1 MKRFLRVILFL
12 FMLLLSFW
20 AQIQAEFSQS
30 DLKKDS
36 PQELKIISSDVTEQP
51 AQKSKDAPTKETK
64 DVIYSV
70 GEPDEVNYTLG
81 ANDAVEIKVQSH
93 PELSGIFP
101 INSEGNI
108 QYEFAGVIAL
118 SGMKRKSAEDKVM
131 KIVSQFVNDPKL
143 FLKIVEY
150 RSKAVY
156 VMGQV
161 ARPGKYYM
169 RSETLPVREA
179 IIEAGLP
186 MTGSAMHR
194 ARLITPGKNSE
205 AVTKIV
211 DLNALLYK
219 GDLQYNFEMHSGD
232 QLYVPSTQEEYIQTK
247 TDNGFDLKQ
256 TNVIKSGS
264 EDVRYTLGADD
275 VIGITI
281 QRHPE
286 FSGKYPVNLEGKIQM
301 DMIGDIEVT
310 GLTKK
315 ELEGK
320 IGKLL
325 SSNVEVSD
333 ISVTILEYH
342 SKAVYVLGQVTKPGK
357 YYLRSETLPVREAII
372 EAGLPLSDS
381 AMQRARLITPSK
393 DSKSVTPKIVDLN
406 ALLYKG
412 DLQYNFEMHS
422 GDQLYVP
429 STQEVYVQEKSEF
442 DPDLKQGGIAKFNTE
457 DVLYTLGADDVI
469 GITVQKHPEFSGTF
483 PVNLEGKIQM
493 NIVGDIEVTGLTKKE
508 LEGKI
513 GRLLGSNVQISDI
526 SVTILEYRSKVYYV
540 IGEVGRPGKF
550 FMRKDSIPVRE
561 AIVEAGLPTYAA
573 AMRKCRLIT
582 PSKDRRALTKRIDLY
597 SVLYYGNLKKNL
609 EMHSGDFLY
618 VPSTVMAKIFR
629 VIAPITA
636 PVSSAAEAQTGV
648 STLSTLPTTTT
659 NSRTR

>member
-1 MKRFLRVILFL
+1 MRKLLNSTIFLFL
-12 FMLLLSFW
+12 LFLPFYAHGQTESTLY
-20 AQIQAEFSQS
+20 
-30 DLKKDS
+30 DGRKDS
-36 PQELKIISSDVTEQP
+36 PQELKIISSDMIKQP
-51 AQKSKDAPTKETK
+51 VQQNQDASGRETKEL
-64 DVIYSV
+64 IYSV
-70 GEPDEVNYTLG
+70 DGPEEVNYILG
-81 ANDAVEIKVQSH
+81 ANDSIEIKVQSH

-101 INSEGNI
+101 IDSEGNI
-108 QYEFAGVIAL
+108 QYEFVGAVAL
-118 SGMKRKSAEDKVM
+118 SGMNKKSAEEKVG
-131 KIVSQFVNDPKL
+131 KIVAQYVNDPKL
-143 FLKIVEY
+143 FLKIIEY

-161 ARPGKYYM
+161 PKPGKYYM

-186 MTGSAMHR
+186 MAGSAMHR

-205 AVTKIV
+205 ALTKIV

-247 TDNGFDLKQ
+247 ADNGIDLKQ
-256 TNVIKSGS
+256 ADVIKPDS
-264 EDVRYTLGADD
+264 EDIRYTLGADD
-275 VIGITI
+275 VIGIII

-286 FSGKYPVNLEGKIQM
+286 FSGKYPVNSEGKIQM

-315 ELEGK
+315 ELERK

-325 SSNVEVSD
+325 SSNVEISD
-333 ISVTILEYH
+333 ISITIIEYR
-342 SKAVYVLGQVTKPGK
+342 SKSVYVMGQVTKPGK
-357 YYLRSETLPVREAII
+357 YYMRSETLPIREAII

-393 DSKSVTPKIVDLN
+393 DSKAVTPKIVDLN

-412 DLQYNFEMHS
+412 DLQYNFEMRS

-429 STQEVYVQEKSEF
+429 STQEVYVQEKF
-442 DPDLKQGGIAKFNTE
+442 DNDPDYKQGGIAKFNAE
-457 DVLYTLGADDVI
+457 DVRYTLGADDVI
-469 GITVQKHPEFSGTF
+469 GITVQKHPEFSGRF

-493 NIVGDIEVTGLTKKE
+493 DIVGDIEVTGLTKRE

-513 GRLLGSNVQISDI
+513 GRLLGSNVEISDI
-526 SVTILEYRSKVYYV
+526 NVTIIEYRSKVYYV

-561 AIVEAGLPTYAA
+561 AIMEAGLPTYAA

-582 PSKDRRALTKRIDLY
+582 PSKDKRAVTKRVDLY

-609 EMHSGDFLY
+609 EMHPGDFLY
-618 VPSTVMAKIFR
+618 VPSTVMAKVFR

-636 PVSSAAEAQTGV
+636 PVTSAAETQTGI
-648 STLSTLPTTTT
+648 STLSTLPTAT

>member
-1 MKRFLRVILFL
+1 MKKIFGLTLFL
-12 FMLLLSFW
+12 LMLSLPLW
-20 AQIQAEFSQS
+20 AQEQAERSQF
-30 DLKKDS
+30 DVKKDS
-36 PQELKIISSDVTEQP
+36 PHELTIISSDIIDQP
-51 AQKSKDAPTKETK
+51 AQQSKVASSKEA
-64 DVIYSV
+64 IYSI
-70 GEPDEVNYTLG
+70 GELDEVNYTLG
-81 ANDAVEIKVQSH
+81 VNDSVEIKVQSH

-108 QYEFAGVIAL
+108 QYEFTGEVSL
-118 SGMKRKSAEDKVM
+118 NGMNRKAAEDKVR
-131 KIVSQFVNDPKL
+131 KIVSQYVNDPKL
-143 FLKIVEY
+143 YLKILEY
-150 RSKAVY
+150 HSKAVY

-161 ARPGKYYM
+161 TRPGKYYM
-169 RSETLPVREA
+169 RSETIPVREA

-186 MTGSAMHR
+186 LSGSAMHR
-194 ARLITPGKNSE
+194 ARLITPGKNGE

-232 QLYVPSTQEEYIQTK
+232 QLYVPSTQEEYLQTK
-247 TDNGFDLKQ
+247 SENGLDLKHAKV
-256 TNVIKSGS
+256 TKSNS
-264 EDVRYTLGADD
+264 EDVRYTLGPDD

-301 DMIGDIEVT
+301 DIIGDVEVT

-315 ELEGK
+315 ELERK

-333 ISVTILEYH
+333 ISVTILEYR
-342 SKAVYVLGQVTKPGK
+342 SKAVYVMGQVTKPGK
-357 YYLRSETLPVREAII
+357 YYMRSETIPVREAII
-372 EAGLPLSDS
+372 EAGLPFPHS
-381 AMQRARLITPSK
+381 AMQRARLIIPSK
-393 DSKSVTPKIVDLN
+393 DSKAVAPKIVDLN

-429 STQEVYVQEKSEF
+429 STQEVYVQEKSENNLNLNQVNATK
-442 DPDLKQGGIAKFNTE
+442 PHSE
-457 DVLYTLGADDVI
+457 DVRYTLGPDDVI
-469 GITVQKHPEFSGTF
+469 EITVQRHPEFSGMY

-493 NIVGDIEVTGLTKKE
+493 DIIGDIEVTGLAKKE
-508 LEGKI
+508 LERKI
-513 GRLLGSNVQISDI
+513 GKLLGSNVEVSDI

-550 FMRKDSIPVRE
+550 FMRTDSIPVRE
-561 AIVEAGLPTYAA
+561 AIVEAGLPTSAA

-582 PSKDRRALTKRIDLY
+582 PSKEKKAITKMIDLY

-618 VPSTVMAKIFR
+618 VPSTIMAKIFR
-629 VIAPITA
+629 VIAPVTA
-636 PVSSAAEAQTGV
+636 PVTSAAATQTGIT
-648 STLSTLPTTTT
+648 TLSTLPTAT
-659 NSRTR
+659 SSK